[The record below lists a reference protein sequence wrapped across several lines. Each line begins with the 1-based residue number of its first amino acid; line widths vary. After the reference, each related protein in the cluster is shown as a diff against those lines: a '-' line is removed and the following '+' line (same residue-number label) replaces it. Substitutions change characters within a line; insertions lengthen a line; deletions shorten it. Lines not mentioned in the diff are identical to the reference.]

1 MAQQHDAASVSDRA
15 ATRRHVC
22 TSSIPLSDLLA
33 VALLLLFVVVFAT
46 LTIRAHQSFNTNAL
60 DLAKF
65 DQSIWNT
72 SRGNPYAITLAE
84 DNVNDSHFSPAL
96 AIFAPLYWIWPDI
109 RLLLIAL
116 SALLGGAGFLIYWHF
131 RRTDPWLGLVVFAAY
146 LMHPTLHQINLA
158 LFRRETLAVFATSFA
173 LYHLLRRQYG
183 WMALGLVLTLLSKE
197 DMSLVLVVFGLYAI
211 LFQRRPVA
219 GSLMLIIGVAWFF
232 LVPFV
237 LLPARPVNASI
248 EGYQHAAANYSYLG
262 ASLPE
267 IFQTLA
273 TRPELLWSY
282 IGQPR
287 RLEAVFQFLWPTA
300 FLFLL
305 APEVALM
312 MLPFFIYLLAS
323 TAEAMGRLEAW
334 YPSLLIILLY
344 WAVGVGLGRLAGRW
358 RQAGALILLLASFGG
373 WFAYSPLWPGS
384 RFDAEQ
390 YQITALERRI
400 AERLAKIPADAVIMA
415 QDPLVPH
422 LSHRRDIYLF
432 PWVGDRRP
440 EYIILN
446 RDMRTYPLGADEYRT
461 AFYAYLASPDYALAD
476 QIDSLYIF
484 QNDPEFAPA
493 NAAGESWANDI
504 TLIGYDVAVAA
515 PGEPYAAALAIVPA
529 GTTLRV
535 SLYWEIVT
543 AMAENYTVFAHA
555 ATTDGRTLAQHDS
568 WPADAHRPTSV
579 LPPGEQIRDVHY
591 LTLSEDV
598 AAADL
603 VLRVG
608 LYATDPGTPTPTQS
622 GNDFV
627 LLPMFP

>member
-1 MAQQHDAASVSDRA
+1 M
-15 ATRRHVC
+15 
-22 TSSIPLSDLLA
+22 
-33 VALLLLFVVVFAT
+33 LLLFVVVFST

-72 SRGNPYAITLAE
+72 SRGDFYTITLAE
-84 DNVNDSHFSPAL
+84 DTVNDSHFSPAL
-96 AIFAPLYWIWPDI
+96 AVFAPLYWVWADI
-109 RLLLIAL
+109 RLLLITL

-131 RRTDPWLGLVVFAAY
+131 RRTAPWLGLVVFAAY

-183 WMALGLVLTLLSKE
+183 WMALGLALALLSKE
-197 DMSLVLVVFGLYAI
+197 DMSLMLVVFGLYMMLI
-211 LFQRRPVA
+211 QRRPAA
-219 GSLMLIIGVAWFF
+219 GGLTLIIGVAWFF

-237 LLPARPVNASI
+237 LLPAMQANNAAGD
-248 EGYQHAAANYSYLG
+248 GYQHAAANYGYLG

-267 IFQTLA
+267 IFQTLT
-273 TRPELLWSY
+273 TRPELLWSQ
-282 IGQPR
+282 IGEPR

-300 FLFLL
+300 FLFIL
-305 APEVALM
+305 APEIALM
-312 MLPFFIYLLAS
+312 MLPFFFYLLAS
-323 TAEAMGRLEAW
+323 TTEAMGRLEAW

-358 RQAGALILLLASFGG
+358 RQAGALILLLASLGG
-373 WFAYSPLWPGS
+373 WIAYSQLWPGS
-384 RFDAEQ
+384 RFDVEQ
-390 YQITALERRI
+390 YRITALERRI
-400 AERLAKIPADAVIMA
+400 ADRLAKIPADAVVMA

-432 PWVGDRRP
+432 PWVGDRQP
-440 EYIILN
+440 EYIILD
-446 RDMRTYPLGADEYRT
+446 RDMRTYPLGVEEYRT
-461 AFYAYLASPDYALAD
+461 YFYDYLAGPDYTLAD
-476 QIDSLYIF
+476 QIDGLYIF
-484 QNDPEFAPA
+484 RHDPQRPPA
-493 NAAGESWANDI
+493 NAAGQSWADAI
-504 TLIGYDVAVAA
+504 TLVGYDVAVAA
-515 PGEPYAAALAIVPA
+515 PGEPYAAPPAIIPA

-535 SLYWEIVT
+535 SLTWDIVS
-543 AMAENYTVFAHA
+543 AMAENYTVFVHA
-555 ATTDGRTLAQHDS
+555 AALDGRTLAQHDG

-603 VLRVG
+603 LLRVG
-608 LYATDPGTPTPTQS
+608 LYASDPAAPIPTQS
-622 GNDFV
+622 GDDF
-627 LLPMFP
+627 LLVPMFP